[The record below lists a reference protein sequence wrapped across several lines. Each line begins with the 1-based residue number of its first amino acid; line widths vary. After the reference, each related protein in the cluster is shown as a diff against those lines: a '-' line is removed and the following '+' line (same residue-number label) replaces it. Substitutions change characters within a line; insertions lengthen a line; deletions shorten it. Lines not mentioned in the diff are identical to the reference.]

1 MRNNVAVSNVRK
13 QNDFTKLL
21 MAGYDLELVNGS
33 MQEFNVT
40 FHGPMGSRLGLLWS
54 LAPAA
59 IYEDGVWKVHVTL
72 PDDYP
77 FASPSIGFMNKMMHP
92 NVDESSGSVCLDV
105 INETWTPIYSKF
117 VVPERGCGPG
127 LVNVFDTFLPQ
138 LLTYPNPSDPLNN
151 EAATLLML
159 DKPSYEKKVREHV
172 KKHASKEEWQRR
184 RSAEGKAAEEAG
196 AEMGD
201 ADHISSDLEEEAYDN
216 F

>member
-1 MRNNVAVSNVRK
+1 MKKNAAVSSVRK

-40 FHGPMGSRLGLLWS
+40 FHGPIGTL
-54 LAPAA
+54 
-59 IYEDGVWKVHVTL
+59 YEDGVWKVHVTL

-77 FASPSIGFMNKMMHP
+77 FASPSIGFLNKMLHP

-105 INETWTPIYSKF
+105 INETWTPIYS
-117 VVPERGCGPG
+117 

-151 EAATLLML
+151 EAAALLMA
-159 DKPSYEKKVREHV
+159 DKSSYEKKVREHV
-172 KKHASKEEWQRR
+172 KKHASKEEWTKARASTTATEEK
-184 RSAEGKAAEEAG
+184 SAP
-196 AEMGD
+196 EMED
-201 ADHISSDLEEEAYDN
+201 DESVTSDLDDAEYDN

>member
-1 MRNNVAVSNVRK
+1 MPANANISAVRK
-13 QNDFTKLL
+13 HNDFTKLI
-21 MAGYDLELVNGS
+21 MAGYDLELVNGN

-40 FHGPMGSRLGLLWS
+40 FHGPHGTL
-54 LAPAA
+54 
-59 IYEDGVWKVHVTL
+59 YEGGVWKVHVTL

-77 FASPSIGFMNKMMHP
+77 FASPSIGFMNKMLHP

-105 INETWTPIYSKF
+105 INETWTPIYS
-117 VVPERGCGPG
+117 

-159 DKPSYEKKVREHV
+159 DKTTYEARVREHV
-172 KKHASKEEWQRR
+172 KKHASKEIWERQKATKNK
-184 RSAEGKAAEEAG
+184 STEESDAESRDIEN
-196 AEMGD
+196 
-201 ADHISSDLEEEAYDN
+201 ICSDLDEAEYEN